1 MCVCLYKSIKKKR
14 RKKTIK
20 TQKLFQDVLKTH
32 IEKIDFL
39 ETPRYLNGRR
49 LGQYDNAVI

>member
-14 RKKTIK
+14 RKKAIK
-20 TQKLFQDVLKTH
+20 TQKLFQDALKTH

-39 ETPRYLNGRR
+39 ETPWYLNGRR
-49 LGQYDNAVI
+49 LSQYDNAVI